1 MGMRKVRYRPV
12 DGGRTHHPPED
23 GLWRLLGCVFISA
36 GLLLLFLCIPGWAWT
51 ALAGAALVTAG
62 WALIKTCGR

>member
-1 MGMRKVRYRPV
+1 MRSVKYRPGPV
-12 DGGRTHHPPED
+12 QRGGDRDD
-23 GLWRLLGCVFISA
+23 GLWRLIGCGFIVA

>member
-1 MGMRKVRYRPV
+1 MRNVKYRSGSV
-12 DGGRTHHPPED
+12 QHCEGRED
-23 GLWRLLGCVFISA
+23 GLWRLIGCGFIVA
-36 GLLLLFLCIPGWAWT
+36 GLLLLFLCIPGWAWM

>member
-1 MGMRKVRYRPV
+1 MMRNVKYRPQPV
-12 DGGRTHHPPED
+12 QRCSDRED
-23 GLWRLLGCVFISA
+23 GLWRLIGCGFIVA

>member
-1 MGMRKVRYRPV
+1 MRSVKYRPGPV
-12 DGGRTHHPPED
+12 QRGDRDD
-23 GLWRLLGCVFISA
+23 GLWRLIGCGFIVA